1 MAMIKMIITEV
12 QSHNGTYLFYDEV
25 KKKKVNLVIEIP

>member
-1 MAMIKMIITEV
+1 METLMAMIKVIITEV

-25 KKKKVNLVIEIP
+25 KKKSIWL